1 MKTLFAVLGSLLLP
15 LCLCAQQN
23 WKAVMR
29 YDKQDAKTKLAEHLS
44 EYVTYDT
51 QASSQTDQIPST
63 KGQLSFAKALAKE
76 LKRIGAQ
83 NVQTSKQ
90 GVVTA
95 EIPAT
100 TAKPTPVIA
109 LMASLD
115 TAETLSGKDIK
126 PQTHEKYRGGD
137 IVIDKEN
144 NLRLSEYNSPQLLQ
158 ARGHDI
164 MTASGSTLLGAES
177 KAGIAIIMTLADYLL
192 GNPSIEHGRIKI
204 VFSPDSTTHRGIAA
218 LDIPALGADY
228 AYSVA
233 GANTGEIITENFSGR
248 CFTAVFHG
256 KRDVPAGQAMQSDF
270 ADNLL
275 MASDFH
281 TLLPRQRR
289 PENTSARR
297 GFILVDSINTMA
309 DTSTVTGI
317 IRAFNDEEMQEL
329 SNLVQQSFT
338 TAKSLNPKN
347 KGAELTFQDQ
357 FKNAQAFIPASV
369 IQTLENAMRQEDI
382 QPKQIALRG
391 RNDATFLSAHQ
402 LPTVNV
408 FAGTFNPASQLEYAD
423 IDVMEAS
430 LRTLIST
437 AVNWTGQNKDQ

>member
-1 MKTLFAVLGSLLLP
+1 MKILVAVLCSLLLP
-15 LCLCAQQN
+15 MCAAAQHN

-29 YDKQDAKTKLAEHLS
+29 YDKQAAKTKLAEHLS

-51 QASSQTDQIPST
+51 QATSQTGQIPST

-76 LKRIGAQ
+76 LKRIGAE

-109 LMASLD
+109 LIAPLD
-115 TAETLSGKDIK
+115 TAETLSGKDVK

-164 MTASGSTLLGAES
+164 MTASGGTLLGAEG

-204 VFSPDSTTHRGIAA
+204 VFSPDSTTHRGIGA

-228 AYSVA
+228 AYSIT
-233 GANTGEIITENFSGR
+233 GANTGEIITENFGGR
-248 CFTAVFHG
+248 SFTAVFHG
-256 KRDVPAGQAMQSDF
+256 KRDVPSGQAMQADF

-297 GFILVDSINTMA
+297 GFILVDSINTVA
-309 DTSTVTGI
+309 NTSTVTGI

-347 KGAELTFQDQ
+347 KGAELTFQEQ
-357 FKNAQAFIPASV
+357 FKNAQAFIPAPV

-402 LPTVNV
+402 LPTVNL

-423 IDVMEAS
+423 IDIMEAS

-437 AVNWTGQNKDQ
+437 AVNWTGQNKE